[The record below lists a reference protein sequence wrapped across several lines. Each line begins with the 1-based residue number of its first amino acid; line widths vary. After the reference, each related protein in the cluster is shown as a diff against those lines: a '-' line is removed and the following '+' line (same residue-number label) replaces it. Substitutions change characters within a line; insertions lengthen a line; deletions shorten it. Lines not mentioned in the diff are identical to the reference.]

1 MRNLVHDTREPR
13 AAYAKWRARFV
24 DFIAATILVIP
35 LNARGQEFPA
45 QPVRMIV
52 PFPVGAGTDLLA
64 RAIGQRLLE
73 RWGRP
78 LIVDNRAGAG
88 GTIACEL
95 VAKSA
100 PDGYT
105 LLMGNLSVLGLAP
118 ALYPKLGYDPLT
130 SFMPISM
137 VSSSMNVLVVHPAL
151 PVSSVNA
158 LEKLA
163 KARPGELL
171 YASASNGTTTHVAA
185 ELYRVMAGINFV
197 HVPYKGSPQAMTDLL
212 VGQVHMFFASL
223 ASSLPSIHG
232 KRVKALAVTG
242 LKRSDKLPDL
252 PTFDEAGYRGY
263 EMNAWQAI
271 VAPAGLARELAVRL
285 NDHIGTALAN
295 TELKERMGALG
306 LTVGGSTP
314 EHLAT
319 YMRAEVAKWSD
330 VVKRS
335 RAKPE

>member
-1 MRNLVHDTREPR
+1 MG
-13 AAYAKWRARFV
+13 F
-24 DFIAATILVIP
+24 ATAISLCAQLP
-35 LNARGQEFPA
+35 AWAQEFPT
-45 QPVRMIV
+45 QPVRMMV

-64 RAIGQRLLE
+64 RAIGQRLSE
-73 RWGRP
+73 RWGRA

-100 PDGYT
+100 ADGYT

-118 ALYPKLGYDPLT
+118 ALYPKLAYDPLT
-130 SFMPISM
+130 SFAPISM

-151 PVSSVNA
+151 PVNSVNA

-171 YASASNGTTTHVAA
+171 YASAGSGTTTHVAA
-185 ELYRVMAGINFV
+185 ELFRVMSGINFV
-197 HVPYKGSPQAMTDLL
+197 HIPYKGSPQAMTDLL
-212 VGQVHMFFASL
+212 AGQVHMFFASL
-223 ASSLPSIHG
+223 ASSLPSIRG
-232 KRVKALAVTG
+232 KRVKPLAVTG
-242 LKRSDKLPDL
+242 LKRSDHLPDL

-271 VAPAGLARELAVRL
+271 VAPAGLPRELVTRL
-285 NDHIGTALAN
+285 NDHVGAAVAN

-306 LTVGGSTP
+306 LAVGGSTP
-314 EHLAT
+314 EQLGA
-319 YMRAEVAKWSD
+319 YMRAEIVKWSD